1 MRGYQSFK
9 ENKLHVTLKC
19 QQNRNCNPVNTEVAI
34 YFVDEASFITS
45 FMAKYTILFLL

>member
-1 MRGYQSFK
+1 MRGYQYFK

-19 QQNRNCNPVNTEVAI
+19 QQNRKYNPINTEVAI

-45 FMAKYTILFLL
+45 SMAKYTIIFLL